1 MATKTKPKTKKPKKI
16 NSDRVLLEFRNEA
29 QAQAFYDWFRE
40 YGFDSFIEA
49 DSVHD
54 DLPQEDFPECLSSE
68 EEPTDNMDFYF
79 IQIE

>member
-1 MATKTKPKTKKPKKI
+1 MATKNKPRKTKKKI
-16 NSDRVLLEFRNEA
+16 TSDRVLLEFRNEA
-29 QAQAFYDWFRE
+29 QAQAFYDWFRD
-40 YGFDSFIEA
+40 FDSTVLEA

-68 EEPTDNMDFYF
+68 EEPADNMDFYF